1 MLLQRRVGP
10 LIRRLTGLSGWAVLL
25 VAIGACGSTDP
36 RVPSG
41 ISLSATSVSLTAVGQ
56 TQQLVPSV
64 TDQDG
69 QALDGAD
76 VSWTSGNG
84 QVATVS
90 PSGLVTAVG
99 SGTTQV
105 TATAGSA
112 TAIAQVTVTQ
122 TPTELQK
129 ISGDGQT
136 GPAGATLAAPL
147 VVQVNDAG
155 GSPIQGRTVTF
166 AVTDGDGSTAAGTAV
181 TGSDGRASTAFTT
194 GSVAGAAQRVSVTV
208 AGTALSAAFTAVAEA
223 DHTGFNIGLKYL
235 SPATPAQQQA
245 FANARLRWE
254 SVINADLEDVL
265 LQALAGQCGDD
276 SPAVDQTVDDVL
288 ILVRLAPRDGPGG
301 ILGGAGPCFIRST
314 DPPADP
320 VDPLTVMGAMEF
332 DTEDLQQLEDE
343 GLLEDVILHEMGH
356 VLGIGTLWDFQG
368 LLADPSLDPGGG
380 TIPGADPHFTGSQ
393 AIAAFDDAGGGAYVG
408 EKVPVEDTGGVGTA
422 DSHWRE
428 SVLDNELM
436 TGFIGSGSNP
446 LSGIT
451 ITSLADQGY
460 PVNLAAADPFS
471 FLLGSLRAFDSRPKL
486 QLKNDILRHPIR
498 MVDRHGRVTG
508 VLRR

>member
-1 MLLQRRVGP
+1 MLSSYEREKP
-10 LIRRLTGLSGWAVLL
+10 LVRRLTALAAGAVLL
-25 VAIGACGSTDP
+25 GLTGACGSTEP
-36 RVPSG
+36 RIPSA
-41 ISLSATSVSLTAVGQ
+41 ISLSVSSVSLTAVGQ

-84 QVATVS
+84 LVATVS

-99 SGTTQV
+99 SGSTQV

-122 TPTELQK
+122 VPTQLEK
-129 ISGDGQT
+129 FSGDGQS
-136 GPAGATLAAPL
+136 GPAGTTLPAPL

-155 GSPIQGRTVTF
+155 GNPVQGRTVTF
-166 AVTDGDGSTAAGTAV
+166 TVADGDGSTGAGTAV
-181 TGSDGRASTAFTT
+181 TGTDGRASTTFTT

-208 AGTALSAAFTAVAEA
+208 GGTALSADFTATAEA
-223 DHTGFNIGLKYL
+223 DPTGYNIGLRYL
-235 SPATPAQQQA
+235 SAATPAQQQA
-245 FANARLRWE
+245 FTNARLRWE
-254 SVINADLEDVL
+254 NVIAADLEDVL
-265 LQALAGQCGDD
+265 LQSAAGDCGDD
-276 SPAVDQTVDDVL
+276 TPAIDQTVDDVI

-301 ILGGAGPCFIRST
+301 ILGGAGPCYVR
-314 DPPADP
+314 DPG
-320 VDPLTVMGAMEF
+320 DPLTVMGVMEF
-332 DTEDLQQLEDE
+332 DTEDLQELEDE
-343 GLLEDVILHEMGH
+343 GFLEDVILHEMGH

-368 LLADPSLDPGGG
+368 LLVDPSLTAGGVPN
-380 TIPGADPHFTGSQ
+380 PGADPHFTGSQ
-393 AIAAFDDAGGGAYVG
+393 AIAEFNDAGGSAYAG

-422 DSHWRE
+422 DAHWRE

-436 TGFIGSGSNP
+436 TGFIGSGVNP
-446 LSGIT
+446 LSRMT
-451 ITSLADQGY
+451 IASLADQGY
-460 PVNLAAADPFS
+460 PVNLAAADPYS

-498 MVDRHGRVTG
+498 KVDRQGRVTG

>member
-25 VAIGACGSTDP
+25 GAIGACSTTDP
-36 RVPSG
+36 RIPSG
-41 ISLSATSVSLTAVGQ
+41 ISLSVASVSLTAVGQ

-69 QALDGAD
+69 QPLDGAD
-76 VSWTSGNG
+76 VSWTSGSG
-84 QVATVS
+84 LVATVS
-90 PSGLVTAVG
+90 SSGLVTAVG

-122 TPTELQK
+122 VPTQLQK
-129 ISGDGQT
+129 FSGDGQS
-136 GPAGATLAAPL
+136 GPAGATLPAPL

-155 GSPIQGRTVTF
+155 GNPIQGRTVTYI
-166 AVTDGDGSTAAGTAV
+166 VTDGDGSTGAGTVV
-181 TGSDGRASTAFTT
+181 TGSDGRASTTFTT

-208 AGTALSAAFTAVAEA
+208 VGTALSADFTAVAEA
-223 DHTGFNIGLKYL
+223 DPTGYNIGLRYL

-245 FANARLRWE
+245 FTNARLRWE
-254 SVINADLEDVL
+254 NVIAADLEDVL
-265 LQALAGQCGDD
+265 LQSAAGDCGDD
-276 SPAVDQTVDDVL
+276 TPAIDQTVDDVI

-301 ILGGAGPCFIRST
+301 ILGGAGPCFIRSA

-320 VDPLTVMGAMEF
+320 VDPLTVMGVMEF

-343 GLLEDVILHEMGH
+343 GFLEDVILHEMGH

-368 LLADPSLDPGGG
+368 LLVDPSLTAGGVPN
-380 TIPGADPHFTGSQ
+380 PGADPHFTGSQ
-393 AIAAFDDAGGGAYVG
+393 AIAAFNSAGGLAYVG

-422 DSHWRE
+422 DAHWRE

-436 TGFIGSGSNP
+436 TGFIGSVQNP
-446 LSGIT
+446 LSRIT
-451 ITSLADQGY
+451 IASLADQGY
-460 PVNLAAADPFS
+460 PVNLAAADPYS

-498 MVDRHGRVTG
+498 KVDRHGRVTG